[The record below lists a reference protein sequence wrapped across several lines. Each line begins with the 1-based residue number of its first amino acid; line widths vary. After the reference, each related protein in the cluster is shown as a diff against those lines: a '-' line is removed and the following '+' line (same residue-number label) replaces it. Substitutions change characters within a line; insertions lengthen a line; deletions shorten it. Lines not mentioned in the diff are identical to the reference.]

1 MTLHF
6 NNNTSN
12 CLLIIIVVITTI
24 VSVLSPESNTVTFKS
39 SIPTIFNFKP
49 NSNELV
55 VVNSD
60 ALDRETKPTYTFT
73 VNVTDSE
80 GLWSTATVIVTL
92 SDINDVVPVITNS
105 L

>member
-1 MTLHF
+1 M
-6 NNNTSN
+6 
-12 CLLIIIVVITTI
+12 LIHIVVMITI
-24 VSVLSPESNTVTFKS
+24 ISILSLESNTVTFKS

-55 VVNSD
+55 VVNTD
-60 ALDRETKPTYTFT
+60 AFDRETKLTYTFT

-92 SDINDVVPVITNS
+92 SDINDIVPVITNT

>member
-1 MTLHF
+1 MFINSYCCH
-6 NNNTSN
+6 SYY
-12 CLLIIIVVITTI
+12 CLFIFKT
-24 VSVLSPESNTVTFKS
+24 ESNTVTFKS

-49 NSNELV
+49 NSSELV
-55 VVNSD
+55 VVNTD

-80 GLWSTATVIVTL
+80 GLWTTATVIVTL
-92 SDINDVVPVITNS
+92 SDINDIVPVITNP